1 MRKTRRE
8 IKENKT
14 KLRYD
19 RKDVGDGEDQGR
31 YSRENGERLMD
42 EGIMNK
48 NGCVI
53 GKVRNIRKEMLIFV
67 FMVQI

>member
-1 MRKTRRE
+1 MQKTRRE

-19 RKDVGDGEDQGR
+19 RKDVDQSR

-42 EGIMNK
+42 GGIMNK